1 VSFQDKPIDS
11 DGWPEA
17 RIRFFASFDRTGS
30 ASASAAEL
38 GLNRHTCQG
47 WVRAAGRRSRRGVDS
62 VRPGHPG
69 RAEYDRLRSAG
80 TSRREA
86 AAAAGVHVRT
96 ARDWDRGVRKLNGRR
111 LYPDGRLVDYARG
124 TITQQPVPPALE
136 KELHPR
142 FLTLLERE
150 RIADLRAG
158 GASVRAVAAALGRP
172 PSTVS
177 RELARNTDPDDA
189 DQQAGA
195 YRPYAAHRAA
205 AARRSR
211 PKPAKL
217 VHHRVL
223 ADYVQERLDLRWSP
237 EQICHALPVDHPE
250 DREMRVCPET
260 IYQALY
266 LQARGGLRR
275 EVAAALRTGR
285 TRRKPRRDP
294 AARTPRFTD
303 PMIMISERPAEIE
316 DRAVPGH
323 WEGDLIIGADG
334 GSAIGTLV
342 ERATRYVM
350 LVHLPNGRTA
360 EAVRDQ
366 LVATMTTLP
375 EHLRGSLTWD
385 QGAEMAAH
393 RSFSVATAMPVYF
406 CDPASPWQRGSN
418 ENTNGLLRQY
428 FPKGTD
434 LSMHGPA
441 DLEHVAQQLNGR
453 PRKTLDW
460 ETPAQRLRGLLQPSH

>member
-1 VSFQDKPIDS
+1 VSFQGSSPR
-11 DGWPEA
+11 EQF
-17 RIRFFASFDRTGS
+17 RASFDRTGS
-30 ASASAAEL
+30 VTVSAREL
-38 GLNRHTCQG
+38 GINRNTAFG
-47 WVRAAGRRSRRGVDS
+47 WARAAGLRSSRR
-62 VRPGHPG
+62 RAGHPG
-69 RAEYDRLRSAG
+69 RAEYDRLRAAG
-80 TSRREA
+80 TLRRQA
-86 AAAAGVHVRT
+86 AAAVGVHLRT
-96 ARDWDRGVRKLNGRR
+96 ARDWDRGVRKLNNRR
-111 LYPDGRLVDYARG
+111 LYPDGLLVDYARG

-136 KELHPR
+136 AELHPR
-142 FLTLLERE
+142 FLTLPERE

-158 GASVRAVAAALGRP
+158 GASMRAVAAVLGRP
-172 PSTVS
+172 ASTVS
-177 RELARNTDPDDA
+177 RELASNTDPDDP
-189 DQQAGA
+189 DRR
-195 YRPYAAHRAA
+195 YLPYAAHRAA
-205 AARRSR
+205 AARRAR

-217 VHHRVL
+217 VTNQPL
-223 ADYVQERLDLRWSP
+223 ANYVQAGLDQRWSP
-237 EQICHALPVDHPE
+237 EQISHALREDHP
-250 DREMRVCPET
+250 DDGQMRVSTET

-285 TRRKPRRDP
+285 TRRKPHRDP
-294 AARTPRFTD
+294 AARTPRFID
-303 PMIMISERPAEIE
+303 PMVMISDRPAQVE

-323 WEGDLIIGADG
+323 WEGDLILGADG
-334 GSAIGTLV
+334 VSAIGTLV
-342 ERATRYVM
+342 ERTTRYVL
-350 LVHLPNGRTA
+350 LVHLPTGRTA

-375 EHLRGSLTWD
+375 AHLRGSLTWD

-393 RSFSVATAMPVYF
+393 RSFSVATDMPVYF

-460 ETPAQRLRGLLQPSH
+460 ETPAQRLRALLQPSH

>member
-1 VSFQDKPIDS
+1 MSFTGSSAEVK
-11 DGWPEA
+11 A
-17 RIRFFASFDRTGS
+17 RFLASFDRTGS
-30 ASASAAEL
+30 VTVSAAEL
-38 GLNRHTCQG
+38 GINRNTAFG
-47 WVRAAGRRSRRGVDS
+47 WARAAGLRSIRQRA
-62 VRPGHPG
+62 GHSR
-69 RAEYDRLRSAG
+69 RAEYDRLRAAG
-80 TSRREA
+80 STRREA

-96 ARDWDRGVRKLNGRR
+96 ARDWDHGVRKLNGRR

-124 TITQQPVPPALE
+124 TITQQPVPPELE
-136 KELHPR
+136 KELDPR

-150 RIADLRAG
+150 RIAELRAG
-158 GASVRAVAAALGRP
+158 GASIRAVAATLGRP

-177 RELARNTDPDDA
+177 RELARNTDPDDP
-189 DQQAGA
+189 DDI

-217 VHHRVL
+217 ASHQPL

-237 EQICHALPVDHPE
+237 EQICHALRVDHPE

-266 LQARGGLRR
+266 VQARGGLRR
-275 EVAAALRTGR
+275 EIAAALRTGR

-294 AARTPRFTD
+294 AARTPRFVD
-303 PMIMISERPAEIE
+303 PMIMISERPAEAE

-323 WEGDLIIGADG
+323 REGDLIIGADG
-334 GSAIGTLV
+334 ASAIGTRV

-350 LVHLPNGRTA
+350 LVHLPEGRTA

-375 EHLRGSLTWD
+375 AHLRGSLTWD

-393 RSFSVATAMPVYF
+393 RSFSMATDMPVYF

-434 LSMHGPA
+434 LSTHGPA

-460 ETPAQRLRGLLQPSH
+460 ETPAQRLRALLQPSH

>member
-1 VSFQDKPIDS
+1 VSFSGSSGQ
-11 DGWPEA
+11 EVRA
-17 RIRFFASFDRTGS
+17 RFFASFDRTGS
-30 ASASAAEL
+30 VTVSAAEL
-38 GLNRHTCQG
+38 GINRNTAFG
-47 WVRAAGRRSRRGVDS
+47 WARAAGLRSTRHRA
-62 VRPGHPG
+62 GHPG
-69 RAEYDRLRSAG
+69 RAEYDRLRAAG
-80 TSRREA
+80 SSRREA
-86 AAAAGVHVRT
+86 AAAVRVHVRT

-111 LYPDGRLVDYARG
+111 LYPDGRMVDYARG
-124 TITQQPVPPALE
+124 TITSQPVPPALE
-136 KELHPR
+136 RVLHPR
-142 FLTLLERE
+142 FLTLTERE
-150 RIADLRAG
+150 LIADLRAG
-158 GASVRAVAAALGRP
+158 GASMRAVAAVLGRP
-172 PSTVS
+172 PSTIS
-177 RELARNTDPDDA
+177 RELARNTDPDDP
-189 DQQAGA
+189 AGR
-195 YRPYAAHRAA
+195 YLPYAAHRRAA
-205 AARRSR
+205 TQRAR
-211 PKPAKL
+211 PKIAKL
-217 VHHRVL
+217 VANTPL
-223 ADYVQERLDLRWSP
+223 AGYVQAGLDQRWSP
-237 EQICHALPVDHPE
+237 EQICHALVVDHPD
-250 DREMRVCPET
+250 DREMRVSPET

-275 EVAAALRTGR
+275 ELAAALRTGR

-294 AARTPRFTD
+294 AARTSRFAD
-303 PMIMISERPAEIE
+303 PMIMISDRPAEVE

-334 GSAIGTLV
+334 ASAIGTLV
-342 ERATRYVM
+342 ERATRYLL

-375 EHLRGSLTWD
+375 DHLRGSLTWD

-393 RSFSVATAMPVYF
+393 RSFTVATDMPVYF

-460 ETPAQRLRGLLQPSH
+460 ETPAQRLRALLQPSH

>member
-1 VSFQDKPIDS
+1 VSSQ
-11 DGWPEA
+11 GTA
-17 RIRFFASFDRTGS
+17 RESEDWAKARAGFLASFDRTGS
-30 ASASAAEL
+30 VTVSAAEL
-38 GLNRHTCQG
+38 GINRNTAFG
-47 WVRAAGRRSRRGVDS
+47 WARAAGLRSNRQRA
-62 VRPGHPG
+62 GHFG
-69 RAEYDRLRSAG
+69 RAEYDRLRAAG
-80 TSRREA
+80 STRREA

-124 TITQQPVPPALE
+124 TITQQPVPPELE
-136 KELHPR
+136 KELNPR

-150 RIADLRAG
+150 RIAELRAG
-158 GASVRAVAAALGRP
+158 GATIRAVAATLGRP

-177 RELARNTDPDDA
+177 RELDRNSDPD
-189 DQQAGA
+189 GS

-205 AARRSR
+205 AARRAR

-217 VHHRVL
+217 VSNRVL
-223 ADYVQERLDLRWSP
+223 ADYVQKKLDLRWSP
-237 EQICHALPVDHPE
+237 EQICHALRIDHPDE
-250 DREMRVCPET
+250 AELRVCPET

-266 LQARGGLRR
+266 VQARGGLRR

-303 PMIMISERPAEIE
+303 SMIMISDRPAEIA

-334 GSAIGTLV
+334 ASAIGTLV

-350 LVHLPNGRTA
+350 LVHLPAGRTA

-366 LVATMTTLP
+366 LVTTMTTLP

-393 RSFSVATAMPVYF
+393 RSFSVATDMPVYF

-434 LSMHGPA
+434 LSVHGPA

-453 PRKTLDW
+453 PRKTLGW
-460 ETPAQRLRGLLQPSH
+460 ETPAQRLRALLQPPY